1 MLLRHSL
8 ALSFAAS
15 LFFTVAAVHAQDGSA
30 RIGICNAAKVLKAM
44 DEWKAFD
51 DKMRNEGDKIKLE
64 QVRRKAE
71 VDELIKQRQELRP
84 DSAAYKEKS
93 KTVLEKSLEYD
104 VWLQLMNLERARTQ
118 KEQLRTLF
126 DKIIDAT
133 KEVAET
139 RKLDLVIA
147 EVRPELPEQLDQIT
161 PDNVLGA
168 LLQRNVLYSNDKV
181 DVTQAVILAVNKKYA
196 GGPATRPA
204 SPK

>member
-1 MLLRHSL
+1 MLLRY
-8 ALSFAAS
+8 ALPLTCVAS
-15 LFFTVAAVHAQDGSA
+15 LLFAVSTADAQDA
-30 RIGICNAAKVLKAM
+30 PIRIGVCNPAKVLKAM

-51 DKMRNEGDKIKLE
+51 DKMRNDGDKLKLE

-118 KEQLRTLF
+118 KDQLRALF
-126 DKIIDAT
+126 DKIVEAT

-139 RKLDLVIA
+139 KKLDLVLA
-147 EVRPELPEQLDQIT
+147 ERRPELPEQLDQIT

-168 LLQRNVLYSNDKV
+168 LLQRDVLYSNNKV
-181 DVTQAVILAVNKKYA
+181 DITQDVIVAINKKYA
-196 GGPATRPA
+196 GGAAPAQ
-204 SPK
+204 PK

>member
-1 MLLRHSL
+1 MLIRYALPLTCVASL
-8 ALSFAAS
+8 LFAAS
-15 LFFTVAAVHAQDGSA
+15 AAHAQDA
-30 RIGICNAAKVLKAM
+30 PIRIGVCNPAKVLKAM

-51 DKMRNEGDKIKLE
+51 DKMRNDGDKLKLE

-118 KEQLRTLF
+118 KDQLRALF
-126 DKIIDAT
+126 DKIVEAT

-139 RKLDLVIA
+139 KKLDLVLA
-147 EVRPELPEQLDQIT
+147 ERRPELPEQLDQIT

-168 LLQRNVLYSNDKV
+168 LLQRDVLYSNNKV
-181 DVTQAVILAVNKKYA
+181 DITQDVIVAINKKYA
-196 GGPATRPA
+196 GGAAPAQ
-204 SPK
+204 PK